1 MWVTIGSGEGKGVS
15 VRVEGERFLVGRGAE
30 CQLMVSDP
38 RVAPLH
44 AYFEVADDGRVLLHD
59 LGSDE
64 GTYVNG
70 RRIDAPAHIHGGEAI
85 RVGDTDLVP
94 AVRSPE
100 EEAAELASNGDGG
113 HDGEAPVRVQ
123 TGAGDVI
130 EVVPEHDG
138 DEGPHLRVRSEGEA
152 VEVVPVGE
160 HRRLRERI
168 TLATGLAAAAGLA
181 AIAAVA
187 IFLATRGEEPPS
199 TSEIVADARART
211 VLIDAKTPQGR
222 AGGSGFVLDAE
233 KGLIV
238 TNFHVVNA
246 GTELSVGI
254 DGDTRDAE
262 LYSAA
267 PCEDLALLKV
277 GDTDGMKSFPLAS
290 QRDISEGDR
299 VVAVGY
305 PANASLDTPL
315 TTTEGVVSV
324 AENSIRI
331 KMADMPTYSNVVQT
345 DAAIN
350 PGNSGGPLI
359 NTDKRVVGVNTAT
372 LSKAGGAPIQGQGY
386 AIGVDR
392 LKEVLDTL
400 ETGRSAG
407 FGGFGVVF
415 PGKRGGRGGAAVA
428 VPMEGLEGKPFL
440 LSEVNGTPVD
450 GTFTGYC
457 DAVRSVESGQTAVL
471 TVAPRPGAPPR
482 RLKLKFR

>member
-15 VRVEGERFLVGRGAE
+15 VRVEGERFLVGSGEE
-30 CQLMVSDP
+30 CQLMVGDP
-38 RVAPLH
+38 KVAPLH
-44 AYFEVADDGRVLLHD
+44 AYFEVHEDGRVLLHD

-64 GTYVNG
+64 GTHVNG
-70 RRIDAPAHIHGGEAI
+70 HRIDAPAHIHGGEEI
-85 RVGDTDLVP
+85 RVGDTALVP

-100 EEAAELASNGDGG
+100 EEAAELAARESGDE
-113 HDGEAPVRVQ
+113 EAPVRVR
-123 TGAGDVI
+123 TDDGDVI
-130 EVVPEHDG
+130 EVVPEHEG
-138 DEGPHLRVRSEGEA
+138 DEGPHVRVRSEGEA
-152 VEVVPVGE
+152 VEIVPVGE

-181 AIAAVA
+181 AIAAVV
-187 IFLATRGEEPPS
+187 ILLATRGEEAPS

-211 VLIDAKTPQGR
+211 VLIDAKTPQGE

-233 KGLIV
+233 KGLVV

-246 GTELSVGI
+246 ATELSVGL
-254 DGDTRDAE
+254 DGDVRDAS

-277 GDTDGMKSFPLAS
+277 EDTSGMKSFPLAD

-305 PANASLDTPL
+305 PANASLDTTL
-315 TTTEGVVSV
+315 TSTEGVVSV
-324 AENSIRI
+324 AQNSIRI
-331 KMADMPTYSNVVQT
+331 KQADMPIYSNVVQT

-359 NTDKRVVGVNTAT
+359 STAKRVIGVNTAT

-392 LKEVLDTL
+392 LKEVLETL
-400 ETGRSAG
+400 ATGKSAG
-407 FGGFGVVF
+407 FAGFGVVF
-415 PGKRGGRGGAAVA
+415 PGAQGGTGGAAIA
-428 VPMEGLEGKPFL
+428 VPMEGLKGRPFL
-440 LSEVNGTPVD
+440 LSAVNGTPVK

-457 DAVRSVESGQTAVL
+457 DAVRTVESGQTAVL
-471 TVAPRPGAPPR
+471 TVAPRPGAAQR
-482 RLKLKFR
+482 RLEIEFR

>member
-1 MWVTIGSGEGKGVS
+1 M
-15 VRVEGERFLVGRGAE
+15 VG
-30 CQLMVSDP
+30 DP
-38 RVAPLH
+38 KVAALH
-44 AYFEVADDGRVLLHD
+44 AYFEVQADGRVLLHD

-64 GTYVNG
+64 GTFVNG
-70 RRIDAPAHIHGGEAI
+70 RRIDAPAHIEGGEDI
-85 RVGDTDLVP
+85 RVGDTALVP

-100 EEAAELASNGDGG
+100 EEAAERTANGGD
-113 HDGEAPVRVQ
+113 DAPVRVK
-123 TGAGDVI
+123 TDDGDVI

-138 DEGPHLRVRSEGEA
+138 DEGPHVRVRSEGAA
-152 VEVVPVGE
+152 VEIVPVGE

-181 AIAAVA
+181 AIAALVV
-187 IFLATRGEEPPS
+187 FLAIRGEEAPS
-199 TSEIVADARART
+199 TTEIVADARART

-246 GTELSVGI
+246 GRELSVAL
-254 DGDTRDAE
+254 DGDVREAS

-277 GDTDGMKSFPLAS
+277 EDTDGMESFPLARQS
-290 QRDISEGDR
+290 DIAEGDR

-359 NTDKRVVGVNTAT
+359 NTKKRVVGVNTAT

-415 PGKRGGRGGAAVA
+415 PGGRGGGSAVA
-428 VPMEGLEGKPFL
+428 VPMEGLEGRPFL
-440 LSEVNGTPVD
+440 LSAVNGTPVN

-471 TVAPRPGAPPR
+471 TVAPRPGAAPR
-482 RLKLKFR
+482 RLRLKFR

>member
-1 MWVTIGSGEGKGVS
+1 MWVTIGSGEGRGVS
-15 VRVEGERFLVGRGAE
+15 VRVEGERFLVGSGDE
-30 CQLMVSDP
+30 CQLMVGDP
-38 RVAPLH
+38 KVAPLH
-44 AYFEVADDGRVLLHD
+44 AYFEVTEDGRVLLHD

-70 RRIDAPAHIHGGEAI
+70 RKIDAPAHIEGGEAI
-85 RVGDTDLVP
+85 RVGDTELVP

-100 EEAAELASNGDGG
+100 EEAAERAASGA
-113 HDGEAPVRVQ
+113 DGESDDAPVRVR
-123 TGAGDVI
+123 TDDGDLI

-138 DEGPHLRVRSEGEA
+138 DEGPHVRVRSEGEA
-152 VEVVPVGE
+152 VEIVPVGE

-181 AIAAVA
+181 AIAAVVV
-187 IFLATRGEEPPS
+187 FLATRGEEPPS

-211 VLIDAKTPQGR
+211 VLIDARTADGQS
-222 AGGSGFVLDAE
+222 GGSGFVLDADE
-233 KGLIV
+233 GLVV

-246 GTELSVGI
+246 AEELSVGL
-254 DGDTRDAE
+254 DGDVRDAT

-277 GDTDGMKSFPLAS
+277 EDTSGMKSFPLAS
-290 QRDISEGDR
+290 QSDIAEGDR

-305 PANASLDTPL
+305 PANASLDTTL

-331 KMADMPTYSNVVQT
+331 KMPDMPTYSNVVQT

-359 NTDKRVVGVNTAT
+359 NTKKRVIGVNTAT

-392 LKEVLDTL
+392 LKEVLETL
-400 ETGRSAG
+400 ETGKSAG
-407 FGGFGVVF
+407 FAGFGVVF
-415 PGKRGGRGGAAVA
+415 PGKASPTRGAAVA
-428 VPMEGLEGKPFL
+428 VPMEGLDGRPFL
-440 LSEVNGTPVD
+440 LSAVNGTPVN
-450 GTFTGYC
+450 GTYTGYC

-471 TVAPRPGAPPR
+471 TVAPRPGAAER
-482 RLKLKFR
+482 RLKMKFR